1 MDKAACLAVTELTR
15 CDRFREQ
22 LARLAAHMG
31 RPEAE
36 VATDATACLEEMV
49 ATHGD
54 IATGVWKRFGRLL
67 LRAYTVDVDG
77 ARLDELRAL
86 GRRHPL
92 VFLPSHRSYLDPVV
106 MRSALQASGLP
117 LTHVLGGINAA
128 FWPIGPMARRS
139 GHIFIRRTTRDNP
152 VYKLALRQYIAHL
165 VGTGQ
170 HLEWYIE
177 GGRTRTG
184 KLRPPRFGLLNY
196 LMEAFQQ
203 GAAEDVMLVPVSI
216 VYEVLPEVAA
226 MAAEDQG
233 APRRGDNLG
242 WLVGYA
248 RAQGRTR
255 STVHVRFGEPLSL
268 RDTVLNPPVPLERP
282 VEKVAFE
289 VCHRINRATPITP
302 TSLVTLALLGLEDRA
317 LTLREV
323 CSILAPLV
331 DYVRRR
337 ALPAT
342 GGPILDRP
350 AGVRSTLDALTAQG
364 VVTCYAAGAEPVWTI
379 SPNRHLEAAFYR
391 NSAAHLLVNRAIVEL
406 ISVHAAEERLEDPL
420 SGAWEEALRLRD
432 LLKFEFFFAGRR
444 EFAQELRDELTV
456 FDPDWE
462 HRATDPDAVWSQLS
476 SSRLYLAHR
485 LLRCYIEAYQVVAD
499 RLAARDPRAPM
510 DEREFLH
517 ECLGVA
523 RQYRMQQRIGST
535 ETISNELLGT
545 ALKLARHRGL
555 TEPGSDGLAL
565 RREEFAAEVRALAR
579 RLTVSRELA
588 LRDLGTA
595 RDGAELPV

>member
-1 MDKAACLAVTELTR
+1 MDKAVRLAVTGLAG
-15 CDRFREQ
+15 DQRFRER
-22 LARLAAHMG
+22 LARLAAHLG
-31 RPEAE
+31 RPQAE
-36 VATDATACLEEMV
+36 VATEATACLEEMV

-54 IATGVWKRFGRLL
+54 MASGLWKRFGRVL
-67 LRAYTVDVDG
+67 LRAYTVDVDRAG
-77 ARLDELRAL
+77 LDGLRAL

-106 MRSALQASGLP
+106 MRTALQAAGLP
-117 LTHVLGGINAA
+117 ATHVLGGINAA
-128 FWPIGPMARRS
+128 FWPIGTVARRS
-139 GHIFIRRTTRDNP
+139 GHVFIRRTTRDNP
-152 VYKLALRQYIAHL
+152 VYRLALREYLAHL
-165 VGTGQ
+165 VGRGES
-170 HLEWYIE
+170 LEWYIE
-177 GGRTRTG
+177 GTRTRTG
-184 KLRPPRFGLLNY
+184 KLRPPRFGLLSY
-196 LMEAFQQ
+196 LIDAFRQ
-203 GAAEDVMLVPVSI
+203 GVAEDVMLVPVSI

-233 APRRGDNLG
+233 AARRGDNLG

-268 RDTVLNPPVPLERP
+268 RESLSTSAAVDRP

-302 TSLVTLALLGLEDRA
+302 TSLVTLALLGIEDRA

-337 ALPAT
+337 ELPTT
-342 GGPILDRP
+342 GGAVLDRP

-364 VVTCYAAGAEPVWTI
+364 VVTCFAGGAEPVWTI
-379 SPNRHLEAAFYR
+379 SPNRHLEAAFHR
-391 NSAAHLLVNRAIVEL
+391 NTAAHLLVIRAIVEL
-406 ISVHAAEERLEDPL
+406 ISVHATEERLEDPVA
-420 SGAWEEALRLRD
+420 GAWEEALRLRD

-444 EFAQELRDELTV
+444 EFAQELRDELTA

-462 HRATDPDAVWSQLS
+462 HRASDPDAVWTQLT

-499 RLAARDPRAPM
+499 RLAARDSRAPM
-510 DEREFLH
+510 DEREFLG

-535 ETISNELLGT
+535 ETISREMLGT
-545 ALKLARHRGL
+545 ALQLARHRGL
-555 TEPGSDGLAL
+555 TEPGTDGLAL

-579 RLTVSRELA
+579 RLTVSRDLA
-588 LRDLGTA
+588 LRDLETA